1 MGHETRACKS
11 QREMHGAPCV
21 AAPFTSPT
29 AAPPTCRQW
38 AGLLPQLSV
47 KLRRILVPL
56 TTSVEVS
63 LNGRLIAVGEDASV
77 ADFEDAS
84 AEEAVGGVTLLR
96 RRCGKTH
103 TAASVANR
111 SIRLI
116 TLAQRF
122 LSSKAAREIK
132 CSLKTSSP
140 CWTPKN

>member
-1 MGHETRACKS
+1 
-11 QREMHGAPCV
+11 MHGAPCV

-84 AEEAVGGVTLLR
+84 AEEAVDLEDASVAEAVGGVTLLR
-96 RRCGKTH
+96 RHCGNTH
-103 TAASVANR
+103 AAASVANR
-111 SIRLI
+111 LSLLRSGFFPLRRRAKLNAPSRL
-116 TLAQRF
+116 
-122 LSSKAAREIK
+122 
-132 CSLKTSSP
+132 P
-140 CWTPKN
+140 CPA

>member
-1 MGHETRACKS
+1 
-11 QREMHGAPCV
+11 MHGAPCV
-21 AAPFTSPT
+21 AAPFTSP

-84 AEEAVGGVTLLR
+84 VADFEDASAEEAVGGVTLLR
-96 RRCGKTH
+96 RHRGTTH
-103 TAASVANR
+103 AAASVANR

-132 CSLKTSSP
+132 CKTSSP
-140 CWTPKN
+140 C

>member
-1 MGHETRACKS
+1 MKPKTRTRQPK
-11 QREMHGAPCV
+11 REMRDASRV
-21 AAPFTSPT
+21 AASSTSP

-84 AEEAVGGVTLLR
+84 AEEAVGVVTLLR
-96 RRCGKTH
+96 RHRGKTH
-103 TAASVANR
+103 AAASVANR

-116 TLAQRF
+116 TIAQRF

-140 CWTPKN
+140 CWTPKA

>member
-21 AAPFTSPT
+21 AAPFTSP

-140 CWTPKN
+140 CLTPKT